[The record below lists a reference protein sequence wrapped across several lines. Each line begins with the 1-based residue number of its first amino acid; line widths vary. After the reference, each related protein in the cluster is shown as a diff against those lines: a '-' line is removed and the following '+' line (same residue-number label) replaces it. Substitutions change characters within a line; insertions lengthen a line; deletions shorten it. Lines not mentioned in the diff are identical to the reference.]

1 VTPSDLDRLLEIGD
15 LAAAEIMSVYA
26 TPFAVDYK
34 GKDDPVTVADRAA
47 NGLVCDAIARDFPGI
62 PIVSEENDP
71 ATFAAGLRSSEAF
84 FVDPLDGTRE
94 FVAKNGEFCVMIG
107 LTRGGRA
114 VAGVIVCPALGRSFA
129 GSVGVGAIEIAKD
142 GSRRPVRVS
151 STAALTDA
159 RVVVSRSRRTQTI
172 DIVQQH
178 MGVREVLEMGSA
190 GVKAARV
197 ACGEA
202 EVYVQPGPAGK
213 RWDACAP
220 DAIVCAAGG
229 MFTDAQGVPIDYA
242 SGELENSGGMVATNG
257 RLHDAVLAKVKRRDA

>member
-1 VTPSDLDRLLEIGD
+1 VNAADLERLLAIAE
-15 LAAAEIMSVYA
+15 LAAAGIMRVYA
-26 TPFAVDYK
+26 TPFAVDFK
-34 GKDDPVTVADRAA
+34 GKDDPVTVADREA
-47 NGLVCDAIARDFPGI
+47 NTLLCDAIARDFPGV

-71 ATFAAGLRSSEAF
+71 ATFAEGLRSSEAF

-114 VAGVIVCPALGRSFA
+114 VAGVIVCPALERSFA
-129 GSVGVGAIEIAKD
+129 GSVGLGAFEIAKD

-151 STAALTDA
+151 STSALSEA

-172 DIVQQH
+172 DLVQEH
-178 MGVREVLEMGSA
+178 MGVREVVEMGSA

-202 EVYVQPGPAGK
+202 DVYVQPGPAGK
-213 RWDACAP
+213 RWDACGPEAL
-220 DAIVCAAGG
+220 VLAAGG
-229 MFTDAQGVPIDYA
+229 AFSDAQGVALDYA

-257 RLHDAVLAKVKRRDA
+257 LLHDAVLAKVKRRDA